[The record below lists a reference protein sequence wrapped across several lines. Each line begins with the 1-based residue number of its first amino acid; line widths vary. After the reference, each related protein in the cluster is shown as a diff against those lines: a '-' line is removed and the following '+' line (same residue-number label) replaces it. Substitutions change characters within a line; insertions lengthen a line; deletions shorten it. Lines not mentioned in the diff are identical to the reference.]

1 MQNSGGKIK
10 TIIGDN
16 VLYLSARFY
25 AIVLFTTYSSSPWN
39 FQSDQSHDQR
49 DPITFALER
58 CSIPLATSR
67 ANLISWSGGKVSS
80 SESDFPRAV
89 RRKLRRSP
97 RGRYSKAT
105 YNTSKDMKWDITK
118 TNKQTNKNNTPLYTF
133 YSGVPFRMQIN
144 KPEVYLN
151 FLSVTENYCTP
162 WKMSLS
168 RYKHQLCR
176 IWWRGKIAARSQLTL
191 SRPEK
196 TRERLLELAVSEIFS
211 NPSGPVWTSFLSIW
225 STFFVM
231 AASVALRERS

>member
-67 ANLISWSGGKVSS
+67 ANLISWPGGKASS

-118 TNKQTNKNNTPLYTF
+118 TNKQTNKNKTKQKQNKQKTSVFKRGMGCQWKLYLPIVVPL
-133 YSGVPFRMQIN
+133 
-144 KPEVYLN
+144 
-151 FLSVTENYCTP
+151 C
-162 WKMSLS
+162 
-168 RYKHQLCR
+168 C
-176 IWWRGKIAARSQLTL
+176 KISKV
-191 SRPEK
+191 E
-196 TRERLLELAVSEIFS
+196 
-211 NPSGPVWTSFLSIW
+211 
-225 STFFVM
+225 
-231 AASVALRERS
+231 